1 VHLVHLMRLL
11 QCLQQESAAGHG
23 RLTYLALLHLIR
35 KAVEQELKR
44 GERETGKAQPGKK
57 I

>member
-1 VHLVHLMRLL
+1 MRLL